1 MSLTIIH
8 QRLATTMI
16 LFNIIAAVWG
26 LVIYFRDRSI
36 TGNYWGILATGE
48 LLILAQAVLGFVLWI
63 QGAQPGR
70 GIHLL
75 YGVVAAITLPAI
87 YGFSQGRD
95 DRRMALGYS
104 LILLFLVGIGWRAI
118 TTGTG

>member
-1 MSLTIIH
+1 MSLTLVH

-16 LFNIIAAVWG
+16 LYSIIAAIWG
-26 LVIYFRDRSI
+26 LVIYFRGRTID
-36 TGNYWGILATGE
+36 GNFWGILATGE
-48 LLILAQAVLGFVLWI
+48 LLILAQAVLGFILWI

-75 YGVVAAITLPAI
+75 YGVVAVITIPAI

-95 DRRMALGYS
+95 DRRMALGYA
-104 LILLFLVGIGWRAI
+104 LVLLFLMGISWRAI
-118 TTGTG
+118 STGTG